1 MLDTRGCVG
10 CDYWRTIGWH
20 GGSGQAR
27 RACHYCLDT
36 GHCRSLICGTGY
48 DCTVRSEKGV
58 IKLRQ
63 PTHKYDSAVTR
74 LRVAPVYEFYKLYRQ
89 GLWDEEIAARTGA
102 ATGTV
107 VKWRLKC
114 GLKSNRWL
122 QKQMEKEQREQWKE
136 EERQKKGDP
145 CLRCNSR
152 EVCQKVGGT
161 CNEKE
166 RWTG

>member
-1 MLDTRGCVG
+1 MGDTSGCRG
-10 CDYWRTIGWH
+10 CDYWKTIGWH

-74 LRVAPVYEFYKLYRQ
+74 IRVAPVREFLKLYRQ
-89 GLWDEEIAARTGA
+89 GLWDEEIAARTGTA
-102 ATGTV
+102 VGTV
-107 VKWRLKC
+107 GNWRRKY
-114 GLKSNRWL
+114 GFPSNRWR
-122 QKQMEKEQREQWKE
+122 QKQEERERLEREKE
-136 EERQKKGDP
+136 EERQKAVDP
-145 CLRCNSR
+145 CQRCNSA
-152 EVCQKVGGT
+152 EVCQRVGGT